1 MKMNGKSKKIIIGLI
16 GFCLSVLIFAFEVIN
31 NITDVQAETKVFAK
45 ISDTYKTN
53 GTFTILEI
61 EPTNETYNFSIQNSG
76 VNSFTV
82 SKQSELGYFSST
94 PGHSKW
100 GEGLKNGVLQTQL
113 GARYGNPILT
123 YDDASYGD
131 IIYRMRTYGMIK
143 PDGFDSQGHSTG
155 IGEYP
160 IYSNRGAVFSSYQTD
175 KCIYEY
181 SDTYALGVYSEQQ
194 GGGYQLADGYKL
206 DEDGWICRVTE
217 KTVSANELPD
227 FPTIIETI
235 SENSIYKIEV
245 LERLTDAEM
254 DNSKMQ
260 LPKAADGTALITKA
274 AVGQGNV
281 KFTRS
286 LNATS
291 DKQYYGY
298 TDLSLFYA
306 KSIYD
311 DAFYNSDWFR
321 EFVFGSNNRF
331 KDMRIEYIT
340 KAANEVTTDMIDQAN
355 LIYINGKNSNFCYI
369 DSDNNEYMC
378 DLSTEV
384 MQHLYN
390 KVIADHKA
398 LMMDYLGYND
408 DLKTNISKLALL
420 LWQQETTTTV
430 TKAQELGVFDKDR
443 SYITDVTKLLADAE
457 LVKDLKNTLL
467 NGANGNFVTGNTY
480 VYNHHKADFQEPK
493 SMVDAYDNFA
503 NGDFNSKYT
512 SQAAADGFGEV
523 LNYINATNKNS
534 LSGTMPSDVTPAVAI
549 QYILVSDGKGL
560 AIAKS
565 SLRVLE
571 IEPTTRF
578 LFNENRGSEIY
589 GDMDSTSDYRKN
601 RDAFVNKNL
610 SSYYNDKKKY
620 ITFTSMTIDEFNG
633 KNEDL
638 SGNYDII
645 YIGSETGIKTD
656 DSLFYTADVVTKA
669 VETKTEGND
678 TVETGI
684 YKATPLVTQKLPVY
698 NDPAMTG
705 MVYYNIGDTVTVDDI
720 SGYLTAKG
728 SNARYAARDLTK
740 DKLKKLEDYLDEDGL
755 VMVAGDLVGNVG
767 EAGNLMLNP
776 TAISSGTTELTET
789 YDKGRVDSASNMYE
803 FLNYGLG
810 YRYDSSDGGYKN
822 NSGDTKYTAYSN
834 FVSLSSIAAGV
845 VKKDDL
851 SKYISTDMLSI
862 EITEQPTEYAY
873 QIKQNAANS
882 FTAIDEDTIQYLDAD
897 VSTGRT
903 LTFRFKVHAEKTV
916 TTTDS
921 SYTPRLYIDINNDGK
936 FSEVVDNIKDMTVSV
951 VATEKEAA
959 KRDDGT
965 YIIDTDVEYELK
977 REISDELSGILK
989 WKLDIQSNTYKN
1001 SHVYEE
1007 GYTYAKNIT
1016 GKKKVIKILQI
1027 TADDS
1032 NSTLNLQDELAA
1044 KDANGNSTSKLG
1056 NYLSNIPDCNVVART
1071 MTFSDFQTKFQE
1083 SYAASNT
1090 SKSLEEYA
1098 KEYFNTIEIVKG
1110 SSATGEEADADK
1122 KDEAGNTGIYGTNM
1136 LVLGAGSVYANAT
1149 NANAIKAIEAYIDSG
1164 LPTLLTS
1171 EFIQYD
1177 PASEQVKQLRHKVGM
1192 DRYGVTQNIDNGKL
1206 VDISLNKG
1214 DAYLHDGNSFSR
1226 TKDEDKSKVSLIES
1240 TGKTVAYQ
1248 PGSEQLSEEDNLR
1261 KTRSLLVWTTQGI
1274 SNTLLTQ
1281 LRNTE
1286 NDHKWLNSDAAE
1298 NYNQDWTKPYTVEQ
1312 LNGGQL
1318 TEYPYT
1324 LPEHFDVGETNTPY
1338 FQLDLDS
1345 DADSDKESDVTVWY
1359 ALGNT
1364 TTGTYDPFGDN
1375 VGGPDPANGYYVYNK
1390 GSVTYLG
1397 IGSAS
1402 LASGSDAEMQLFVN
1416 TLCASFSSSL
1426 TKPAIGFFETTDTNA
1441 EPVTGISIPYDKN
1454 VTNPD
1459 DSATVIDSSILTN
1472 TDGSRKYQFVD
1483 PNTNPNA
1490 VASGTPVYFR
1500 LDDMN
1505 FVDGQKYMAIRYY
1518 LKIGNTAF
1526 SKKEV
1531 GDTVRLSDGTNGTI
1545 SEITV
1550 DDVAVKVVD
1559 ISSKINTY
1567 TVSNGQ
1573 LKDLIT
1579 TKDSLG
1585 RISELASGTTYGLYL
1600 PLYYLNETGSF
1611 TIYMEAQTTV
1621 KSTADGTT
1629 YTEEV
1634 EKMAYQ
1640 PLTITKT
1647 DLLNLD

>member
-1 MKMNGKSKKIIIGLI
+1 MKMNGKRKKIIVGMT
-16 GFCLSVLIFAFEVIN
+16 GFCLAIVIFALEVIN
-31 NITDVQAETKVFAK
+31 NVTDVQAETRVFAK
-45 ISDTYKTN
+45 IADTYKTN

-61 EPTNETYNFSIQNSG
+61 EPTNETYRVSIQNSG
-76 VNSFTV
+76 EYNV
-82 SKQSELGYFSST
+82 SKQGELGYFSST
-94 PGHSKW
+94 PRRGRW

-113 GARYGNPILT
+113 GARYGNPNLT
-123 YDDASYGD
+123 YDDASYGS
-131 IIYRMRTYGMIK
+131 IIYEMRSYGMIR
-143 PDGFDSQGHSTG
+143 PDGTDAQGIGTG

-160 IYSNRGAVFSSYQTD
+160 IYSNRGAIFSSYKSDT
-175 KCIYEY
+175 CIYEY
-181 SDTYALGVYSEQQ
+181 SDTYALGVYSDQQ

-254 DNSKMQ
+254 DNSKVQ
-260 LPKAADGTALITKA
+260 LPTAADGTALITKA
-274 AVGQGNV
+274 AEGQGNV

-306 KSIYD
+306 KSIYGD
-311 DAFYNSDWFR
+311 PFYNSDWFR
-321 EFVFGSNNRF
+321 EYVFGSNKRF

-340 KAANEVTTDMIDQAN
+340 KAANEVTAEMIDSAD
-355 LIYINGKNSNFCYI
+355 LIYINGKDSDFCYV
-369 DSDNNEYMC
+369 DSQNVEHIC
-378 DLSTEV
+378 DLSQVAME
-384 MQHLYN
+384 HLYN
-390 KVIADHKA
+390 KVSADHKA
-398 LMMDYLGYND
+398 LIMDYLGYGES
-408 DLKTNISKLALL
+408 LKTNISKLALL
-420 LWQQETTTTV
+420 LWQEEVTSIV
-430 TKAQELGVFDKDR
+430 TKASELGVYNSDTQ
-443 SYITDVTKLLADAE
+443 YITDISKLFTDADF
-457 LVKDLKNTLL
+457 VKKLQNSLL
-467 NGANGNFVTGNTY
+467 NGANGNFVTGNVY
-480 VYNHHKADFQEPK
+480 VYNHHLADFESPK

-512 SQAAADGFGEV
+512 SQAATDGFGEV

-534 LSGTMPSDVTPAVAI
+534 LTDTMPSYVTPAVAI

-571 IEPTTRF
+571 IEPTTKF
-578 LFNENRGSEIY
+578 LFNENRGSEMY
-589 GDMDSTSDYRKN
+589 GDLDPDSIYRVN
-601 RDAFVNKNL
+601 RDNFVNANL

-638 SGNYDII
+638 SGNYDLI
-645 YIGSETGIKTD
+645 YIGSETGINTD
-656 DSLFYTADVVTKA
+656 DSLFYVADVVTKN
-669 VETKTEGND
+669 VEN
-678 TVETGI
+678 GI
-684 YKATPLVTQKLPVY
+684 YKADAFVTQKLPVY

-705 MVYYNIGDTVTVDDI
+705 MVYYNIGDTVTVDAI
-720 SGYLTAKG
+720 SGYLDAKG
-728 SNARYAARDLTK
+728 SNARYAARDLTR
-740 DKLKKLEDYLDEDGL
+740 DKLQKLEKYLDADGL

-767 EAGNLMLNP
+767 TAGNQMVNP
-776 TAISSGTTELTET
+776 TAISSGKTRDTEK

-810 YRYDSSDGGYKN
+810 YRFDSADGTYKN
-822 NSGDTKYTAYSN
+822 NSGSEAYTIYNN
-834 FVSLSSIAAGV
+834 FVSLSSVAAGV
-845 VKKDDL
+845 VIKDNL
-851 SKYISTDMLSI
+851 SQYVSTDMLSL
-862 EITEQPTEYAY
+862 EMTEQPTEYAY

-882 FTAIDEDTIQYLDAD
+882 YTAIDEDTIQYLDAG
-897 VSTGRT
+897 VTTGRA
-903 LTFRFKVHAEKTV
+903 LTFKFKVHAEKTV
-916 TTTDS
+916 TTSDS
-921 SYTPRLYIDINNDGK
+921 TYTPRLYIDINNDGK
-936 FSEVVDNIKDMTVSV
+936 FSEAVDDIKDMTVSV
-951 VATEKEAA
+951 VATGKEAT

-977 REISDELSGILK
+977 RDISDELSGILK
-989 WKLDIQSNTYKN
+989 WKLDVQSNAYKN

-1016 GKKKVIKILQI
+1016 GQEKVIKILQI
-1027 TADDS
+1027 TADGN
-1032 NSTLNLQDELAA
+1032 NSTLNLQNELAA
-1044 KDANGNSTSKLG
+1044 EDANGNSTSKLG
-1056 NYLSNIPDCNVVART
+1056 NYLSNIPDCKVVART

-1090 SKSLEEYA
+1090 NKSLEEYA

-1110 SSATGEEADADK
+1110 SSTADGTDADK
-1122 KDEAGNTGIYGTNM
+1122 KDDTGNTGIYGTNM
-1136 LVLGAGSVYANAT
+1136 LILGAGSVYANAT
-1149 NANAIKAIEAYIDSG
+1149 NANAIKAIEAYVDSG
-1164 LPTLLTS
+1164 LPTLFTS
-1171 EFIQYD
+1171 QFIQYD
-1177 PASEQVKQLRHKVGM
+1177 PASQQVKQLRHEAGM
-1192 DRYGVTQNIDNGKL
+1192 DRYGVMQNIDNGKL

-1214 DAYLHDGNSFSR
+1214 VAYLHDGNSYNR
-1226 TKDEDKSKVSLIES
+1226 TADADKAKVSLIEN

-1248 PGSEQLSEEDNLR
+1248 PGNE
-1261 KTRSLLVWTTQGI
+1261 RSLLLWTTQGI

-1281 LRNTE
+1281 LRNAE
-1286 NDHKWLNSDAAE
+1286 EDNKWLNSDAVE
-1298 NYNQDWTKPYTVEQ
+1298 NYNLDWKKSYTVEQ
-1312 LNGGQL
+1312 LNGGQI

-1324 LPEHFDVGETNTPY
+1324 LPEHFDVSETNTPY

-1345 DADSDKESDVTVWY
+1345 DTDADMESDVTVWY
-1359 ALGNT
+1359 TLGGVKSGN
-1364 TTGTYDPFGDN
+1364 YDPFGDD

-1397 IGSAS
+1397 IGTAS

-1416 TLCASFSSSL
+1416 TLCASFNASL

-1441 EPVTGISIPYDKN
+1441 APITGISIPYDKN
-1454 VTNPD
+1454 VTNPN
-1459 DSATVIDSSILTN
+1459 DSAAVIDSSILTN
-1472 TDGSRKYQFVD
+1472 ADGSRKYQFVD
-1483 PNTNPNA
+1483 PNANPNA
-1490 VASGTPVYFR
+1490 IASGTPVYFR

-1505 FVDGQKYMAIRYY
+1505 FIDGQKYMAIRYY
-1518 LKIGNTAF
+1518 LKIDNTTF
-1526 SKKEV
+1526 GKKKV

-1550 DDVAVKVVD
+1550 DDVAVRVVD

-1573 LKDLIT
+1573 LKDIIT

-1585 RISELASGTTYGLYL
+1585 RTSELASGTTYGLYL

-1621 KSTADGTT
+1621 KTTADGAT
-1629 YTEEV
+1629 YTEEI

-1640 PLTITKT
+1640 PLTVTKT
-1647 DLLNLD
+1647 DLLDLD

>member
-1 MKMNGKSKKIIIGLI
+1 MKMNGKRKKIIVGMT
-16 GFCLSVLIFAFEVIN
+16 GFCLAIVIFALEVIN
-31 NITDVQAETKVFAK
+31 NVTDVQAETRVFAK
-45 ISDTYKTN
+45 IADTYKTN

-61 EPTNETYNFSIQNSG
+61 EPTNETYRVSIQNSG
-76 VNSFTV
+76 EYNV
-82 SKQSELGYFSST
+82 SKQGELGYFSST
-94 PGHSKW
+94 PRRGRW

-113 GARYGNPILT
+113 GARYGNPNLT
-123 YDDASYGD
+123 YDDASYGS
-131 IIYRMRTYGMIK
+131 IIYEMRSYGMIR
-143 PDGFDSQGHSTG
+143 PDGTDAQGIGTG

-160 IYSNRGAVFSSYQTD
+160 IYSNRGAIFSSYKSDT
-175 KCIYEY
+175 CIYEY
-181 SDTYALGVYSEQQ
+181 SDTYALGVYSDQQ

-254 DNSKMQ
+254 DNSKVQ
-260 LPKAADGTALITKA
+260 LPTAADGTALITKA
-274 AVGQGNV
+274 AEGQGNV

-311 DAFYNSDWFR
+311 DPFYNSDWFR
-321 EFVFGSNNRF
+321 EYVFGSNKRF
-331 KDMRIEYIT
+331 KDMKIEYIT
-340 KAANEVTTDMIDQAN
+340 KAANEVTAEMIDSAD
-355 LIYINGKNSNFCYI
+355 LIYINGKDSNFCYV
-369 DSDNNEYMC
+369 DSQNVEHIC
-378 DLSTEV
+378 DLSQVAME
-384 MQHLYN
+384 HLYN
-390 KVIADHKA
+390 KVSADHKA
-398 LMMDYLGYND
+398 LMMDYLGYGES
-408 DLKTNISKLALL
+408 LKTNISKLALL
-420 LWQQETTTTV
+420 LWQEEVTSIV
-430 TKAQELGVFDKDR
+430 TKASELGVYNSDTQ
-443 SYITDVTKLLADAE
+443 YITDISKLFTDADF
-457 LVKDLKNTLL
+457 VKKLQNSLL
-467 NGANGNFVTGNTY
+467 NGANGNFVTGNVY
-480 VYNHHKADFQEPK
+480 VYNHHLADFESPK

-512 SQAAADGFGEV
+512 SQAATDGFGEV

-534 LSGTMPSDVTPAVAI
+534 LTDTMPSYVTPAVAI

-571 IEPTTRF
+571 IEPTTKF
-578 LFNENRGSEIY
+578 LFNENRGSEMY
-589 GDMDSTSDYRKN
+589 GDLDPDSVYRTN
-601 RDAFVNKNL
+601 RDNFVNANL

-638 SGNYDII
+638 SGNYDLI
-645 YIGSETGIKTD
+645 YIGSETGINTD
-656 DSLFYTADVVTKA
+656 DSLFYVADVVTKN
-669 VETKTEGND
+669 VEN
-678 TVETGI
+678 GI
-684 YKATPLVTQKLPVY
+684 YKADAFVTQKLPVY

-728 SNARYAARDLTK
+728 SNARYGARDLTK

-767 EAGNLMLNP
+767 TAGNQMLNP
-776 TAISSGTTELTET
+776 TAVSSGTTTLTET

-851 SKYISTDMLSI
+851 SKYISTDMLSL

-882 FTAIDEDTIQYLDAD
+882 FASIDETSIQYLDAG

-903 LTFRFKVHAEKTV
+903 LTFKFKVHAEKTV
-916 TTTDS
+916 TATDS

-989 WKLDIQSNTYKN
+989 WKLDIQSNTYNN

-1016 GKKKVIKILQI
+1016 GQEKVIKILQI
-1027 TADDS
+1027 TADGN
-1032 NSTLNLQDELAA
+1032 NSTLNLQNELAA
-1044 KDANGNSTSKLG
+1044 EDANGNSTSKLG
-1056 NYLSNIPDCNVVART
+1056 NYLSNIPDCKVVART

-1083 SYAASNT
+1083 SYATSNT
-1090 SKSLEEYA
+1090 NKSLEEYA

-1206 VDISLNKG
+1206 VDVSLNKG

-1226 TKDEDKSKVSLIES
+1226 TKAEDKSKVSLIES

-1248 PGSEQLSEEDNLR
+1248 PGSEQLSEDGLR

-1281 LRNTE
+1281 LRNVE
-1286 NDHKWLNSDAAE
+1286 NDNKWLNSDAAE

-1375 VGGPDPANGYYVYNK
+1375 VGGPDAANGYYVYNK

-1459 DSATVIDSSILTN
+1459 DSAAVIDSSILTN

-1526 SKKEV
+1526 NKKKV

-1573 LKDLIT
+1573 LKNLIT

-1585 RISELASGTTYGLYL
+1585 RTSELASGTTYGLYL

-1621 KSTADGTT
+1621 KSTADGTS

-1647 DLLNLD
+1647 DLLDLD

>member
-1 MKMNGKSKKIIIGLI
+1 MKMNGKRKKIIVGMT
-16 GFCLSVLIFAFEVIN
+16 GFCLAIVIFALEVIN
-31 NITDVQAETKVFAK
+31 NVTDVQAETRVFAK
-45 ISDTYKTN
+45 IADTYKTN

-61 EPTNETYNFSIQNSG
+61 EPTNETYSVSIQNSG
-76 VNSFTV
+76 SYNV
-82 SKQSELGYFSST
+82 SKQGELGYFSST
-94 PGHSKW
+94 PRRGRW

-113 GARYGNPILT
+113 GARYGNPNLT
-123 YDDASYGD
+123 YDDASYGS
-131 IIYRMRTYGMIK
+131 IIYEMRSYGMIR
-143 PDGFDSQGHSTG
+143 PDGTDAQGIGTG

-160 IYSNRGAVFSSYQTD
+160 IYSNRGAIFSSYKSDT
-175 KCIYEY
+175 CIYEY
-181 SDTYALGVYSEQQ
+181 SDTYALGVYSDQQ

-206 DEDGWICRVTE
+206 DEDGWICRITE

-254 DNSKMQ
+254 DNSKVQ
-260 LPKAADGTALITKA
+260 LPTAADGTALITKA
-274 AVGQGNV
+274 AEGQGNV

-306 KSIYD
+306 KSIYGD
-311 DAFYNSDWFR
+311 PFYNSDWFR
-321 EFVFGSNNRF
+321 EYVFGSNKRF

-340 KAANEVTTDMIDQAN
+340 KAANEVTAEMIDSAD
-355 LIYINGKNSNFCYI
+355 LIYINGKDSDFCYV
-369 DSDNNEYMC
+369 DSQNVEHIC
-378 DLSTEV
+378 DLSQVAME
-384 MQHLYN
+384 HLYN
-390 KVIADHKA
+390 KVSADHKA
-398 LMMDYLGYND
+398 LMMDYLGYGES
-408 DLKTNISKLALL
+408 LKTNISKLALL
-420 LWQQETTTTV
+420 LWQEEVTSIV
-430 TKAQELGVFDKDR
+430 TKASELGAYNSDTQ
-443 SYITDVTKLLADAE
+443 YITDISKLFTDADF
-457 LVKDLKNTLL
+457 VKKLQNSLL
-467 NGANGNFVTGNTY
+467 NGANGNFVTGNVY
-480 VYNHHKADFQEPK
+480 VYNHHLADFESPK

-512 SQAAADGFGEV
+512 SQAATDGFGEV

-534 LSGTMPSDVTPAVAI
+534 LTDTMPSYVTPAVAI

-571 IEPTTRF
+571 IEPTTKF
-578 LFNENRGSEIY
+578 LFNENRGSEMY
-589 GDMDSTSDYRKN
+589 GDLDPDSIYRVN
-601 RDAFVNKNL
+601 RDNFVNANL

-638 SGNYDII
+638 SGNYDLI
-645 YIGSETGIKTD
+645 YIGSETGINTD
-656 DSLFYTADVVTKA
+656 DSLFYVADVVTKN
-669 VETKTEGND
+669 VEN
-678 TVETGI
+678 GI
-684 YKATPLVTQKLPVY
+684 YKADAFVTQKLPVY

-728 SNARYAARDLTK
+728 SNARYGARDLTK

-767 EAGNLMLNP
+767 TAGNQMLNP
-776 TAISSGTTELTET
+776 TAVSSGTTTLTET

-845 VKKDDL
+845 VQKDDL
-851 SKYISTDMLSI
+851 SKYISTDMLSL

-882 FTAIDEDTIQYLDAD
+882 FASIDETSIQYLDAG

-903 LTFRFKVHAEKTV
+903 LTFKFKVHAEKTV
-916 TTTDS
+916 TATDS

-1090 SKSLEEYA
+1090 NKSLEEYA

-1206 VDISLNKG
+1206 VDVSLNKG

-1226 TKDEDKSKVSLIES
+1226 TKAEDKSKVSLIES

-1248 PGSEQLSEEDNLR
+1248 PGSEQLSKDNLR

-1281 LRNTE
+1281 LRNVE
-1286 NDHKWLNSDAAE
+1286 NDNKWLNSDAAE

-1375 VGGPDPANGYYVYNK
+1375 VGGPDAANGYYVYNK

-1459 DSATVIDSSILTN
+1459 DSAAVIDSSILTN

-1526 SKKEV
+1526 NKKEV

-1573 LKDLIT
+1573 LKNLIT

-1585 RISELASGTTYGLYL
+1585 RTSELASGTTYGLYL

-1621 KSTADGTT
+1621 KSTADGTS

-1647 DLLNLD
+1647 DLLDLD